1 MSFCHAIEVR
11 RRELEKKGD
20 LEALAKLPSVSAFE
34 RSSTHGGVWKQQH
47 NSSTTVGD
55 DTSMYEGMWVN
66 GAKELAEYFD
76 YTYDEH
82 FGCALPPYIQRGAI
96 LEYMTA
102 RVTKNTPD
110 FFEKYVTFNTDVV
123 TVTFDNATEIF
134 TAITKNLL
142 TGEKE
147 TSTYDKVIWAA
158 GVNSIP
164 YIPQTLE
171 NALDS
176 FDGKMIHSSNVSNLK
191 GSIKGKRVLLI
202 GGASSAEDIALTS
215 LKLGAEEIF
224 ISFRNP
230 DDSVAAV
237 YTWPLD
243 KVKGFKET
251 VPSGVDENN
260 CIILR
265 VIKPSQNV
273 TILYDTKKTKEVS
286 KDDDA
291 DDSSDGEE
299 DSSDNEEDSSDNE
312 EDSSDNEE
320 ESSDD
325 EEDSSDNEEED
336 DDEEAKDD
344 EEEEDVEKEKE
355 IKLCGI
361 DTVIFCTGY
370 KADFGMLDPS
380 INGLG
385 EQNIDL
391 YAGPILPPI
400 KDWEMTENVLTKY
413 IGDIQPANKLDY
425 WKKRP
430 YLYQYSVSIEN
441 PSMMYL
447 VPNAVSLD
455 QILWADVLAWHVLA
469 FITEEPSSRATQ
481 DEMIKWLS
489 KRIHH
494 EMQIPALRDDVDA
507 NYHNALKK
515 LDTSYNFTKKEEF
528 SWERGEVVFTFR
540 ALAET
545 MEKAGYPVD
554 IGSFEELNDI
564 GMQYV
569 DFETQD
575 RDTCVG
581 EKPDSSKTFRDLKE
595 SNLKHI
601 RSVFTGTQAVPFKK
615 LWMEIDDLN
624 DTVMDLCGVD
634 EPNPKNGMVCRMEG
648 RECELSWFEDMMS
661 K

>member
-1 MSFCHAIEVR
+1 MEIQ

-20 LEALAKLPSVSAFE
+20 LEAIAKLPSVSAFE
-34 RSSTHGGVWKQQH
+34 RDSTHGGVWRQRH
-47 NSSTTVGD
+47 NSSTTVED
-55 DTSMYEGMWVN
+55 DTSMYEGLWVN

-76 YTYDEH
+76 YTYDDH

-110 FFEKYVTFNTDVV
+110 FFEKYVTFHTEVV
-123 TVTFDNATEIF
+123 TVTFDDATKIF
-134 TAITKNLL
+134 TAMTKNLL

-176 FDGKMIHSSNVSNLK
+176 FDGKILHSSNVSNLK

-215 LKLGAEEIF
+215 IKLGADEIF

-230 DDSVAAV
+230 DDSVTLV
-237 YTWPLD
+237 DSWPLD
-243 KVKGFKET
+243 KVRRFKET
-251 VPSGVDENN
+251 VPSGIDENN
-260 CIILR
+260 CIILHA
-265 VIKPSQNV
+265 IKPTKHV
-273 TILYDTKKTKEVS
+273 TIRYDKKKKKKEVS
-286 KDDDA
+286 KYDDA
-291 DDSSDGEE
+291 DD
-299 DSSDNEEDSSDNE
+299 
-312 EDSSDNEE
+312 
-320 ESSDD
+320 SSDD
-325 EEDSSDNEEED
+325 EEDSSEDEEESIDDEEED
-336 DDEEAKDD
+336 DDDDDDEEEKEKEKDD
-344 EEEEDVEKEKE
+344 EEEKEEDVEKEKE

-370 KADFGMLDPS
+370 KADFGMLDAS
-380 INGLG
+380 VNGLG
-385 EQNIDL
+385 HQNVDL
-391 YAGPILPPI
+391 YAGPSLPPP
-400 KDWEMTENVLTKY
+400 KDWEMAENFLTKY
-413 IGDIQPANKLDY
+413 IGDIQPANELDY
-425 WKKRP
+425 WKKHP
-430 YLYQYSVSIEN
+430 YLYQYSVSIKN

-469 FITEEPSSRATQ
+469 FITAEPSSRPTQ
-481 DEMIKWLS
+481 DEMIEWLS
-489 KRIHH
+489 RRVHH
-494 EMQIPALRDDVDA
+494 EMQIPALRNGIDT
-507 NYHNALKK
+507 NYQSALQK
-515 LDTSYNFTKKEEF
+515 LETTYNFTNQEII

-554 IGSFEELNDI
+554 IGSFKELNDI
-564 GMQYV
+564 GHQYV
-569 DFETQD
+569 DFETKD
-575 RDTCVG
+575 RDTCLG
-581 EKPDSSKTFRDLKE
+581 EKIDSSKTFRDLKE

-624 DTVMDLCGVD
+624 ETVMGLCGVA
-634 EPNPKNGMVCRMEG
+634 EPNPKNGMVCTGRMEG
-648 RECELSWFEDMMS
+648 RECELSWNEVL
-661 K
+661 